1 MTRSRLISPRTEV
14 VKYFRLS
21 SKVLAWMHS
30 IIDGLQISG
39 IINSLQGNAD
49 VDEAEE
55 AIDIVSSV
63 SGVVGGEENE
73 GFIFEVSALDR
84 GVRTH

>member
-1 MTRSRLISPRTEV
+1 
-14 VKYFRLS
+14 
-21 SKVLAWMHS
+21 MHS

-55 AIDIVSSV
+55 ATDIVSSV
-63 SGVVGGEENE
+63 SGLLGVDIDDGYGVVGGEENE

-84 GVRTH
+84 GVRTR